1 MIWIKI
7 AGVAFEVI
15 GTFLLAAEAI
25 KTENLLTLARRLTN
39 LPEFFYEGWGYFIL
53 APTALLASIL
63 MVDHV
68 VRQYFWRYVIV
79 NYGWQYQDS
88 DWFFLVTGVIA
99 FALIIA
105 TVFSFLGAA
114 RLLKWVNDHTANGTV
129 GILGFV

>member
-1 MIWIKI
+1 MDQNRWGSIRSDWDVLACGGGDKD
-7 AGVAFEVI
+7 GEPFNI
-15 GTFLLAAEAI
+15 GSKVDEP
-25 KTENLLTLARRLTN
+25 
-39 LPEFFYEGWGYFIL
+39 PEFFSEGWGYFIL

-129 GILGFV
+129 GILGFVK